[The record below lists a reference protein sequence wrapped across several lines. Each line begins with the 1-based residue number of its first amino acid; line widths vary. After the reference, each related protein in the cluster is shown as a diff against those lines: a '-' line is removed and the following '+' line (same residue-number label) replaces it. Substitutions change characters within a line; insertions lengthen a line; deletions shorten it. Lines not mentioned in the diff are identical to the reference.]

1 MCACEIGAKK
11 EDGVIAKAAK
21 AEKVTALH
29 AKFVDAK
36 AAILADYSGLNVQ
49 QLAELRSQLRQAVVE
64 LQVVKNTL
72 ARRAVEETS
81 FVPLTEHFVGP
92 ISVAFSQHD
101 AVAMAKALTE
111 YAKKEPKLNVRV
123 GFVEGQLLSPEQIT
137 ALAELPPREVLLARM
152 LASMQSPLTGLVGVL
167 QGVLRQLVYALQAVR
182 DAKEKASQE
191 GELVVE

>member
-1 MCACEIGAKK
+1 MLRWSKK

-29 AKFVDAK
+29 TKFVDAK

-49 QLAELRSQLRQAVVE
+49 QMAELRSQLREAVVE
-64 LQVVKNTL
+64 LHVVKNTL

-81 FVPLTEHFVGP
+81 FLPLADHFVGP
-92 ISVAFSQHD
+92 TSVAFSQHD
-101 AVAMAKALTE
+101 AVAMAKALME

-123 GFVEGQLLSPEQIT
+123 GFVEGQLLAPGQIT
-137 ALAELPPREVLLARM
+137 ALAELPPREVLVGRM
-152 LASMQSPLTGLVGVL
+152 LASMQSPVTGFVGVL

-191 GELVVE
+191 EQLVVE

>member
-1 MCACEIGAKK
+1 M
-11 EDGVIAKAAK
+11 IAKVAK

-29 AKFVDAK
+29 AKFTDAT

-49 QLAELRSQLRQAVVE
+49 QLAELRSQLREAIVE
-64 LQVVKNTL
+64 LHVVKNTL

-81 FVPLTEHFVGP
+81 FIPLADHFVGP

-101 AVAMAKALTE
+101 AIAMAKALTE

-123 GFVEGQLLSPEQIT
+123 GFVEGQLLAPAQII
-137 ALAELPPREVLLARM
+137 ALAELPPREVLLGRM
-152 LASMQSPLTGLVGVL
+152 LASMQSPLTGFVGVL
-167 QGVLRQLVYALQAVR
+167 QGVLRQLVYALQAVK

-191 GELVVE
+191 GELAVE

>member
-1 MCACEIGAKK
+1 
-11 EDGVIAKAAK
+11 VIAKVAK

-29 AKFVDAK
+29 TKFVDAK
-36 AAILADYSGLNVQ
+36 AAILADFSGLNVQ
-49 QLAELRSQLRQAVVE
+49 QMAELRSHLRQAVVE

-81 FVPLTEHFVGP
+81 FVPLEHHFVGP
-92 ISVAFSQHD
+92 TSVAFSQHD

-111 YAKKEPKLNVRV
+111 YAKREPKLSLRV
-123 GFVEGQLLSPEQIT
+123 GFIEGQLLSPAQIA

-152 LASMQSPLTGLVGVL
+152 LASVQSPLAGFVGVL
-167 QGVLRQLVYALQAVR
+167 QGVLRQFVYALQAVK

-191 GELVVE
+191 G

>member
-1 MCACEIGAKK
+1 M
-11 EDGVIAKAAK
+11 IAKAAK

-29 AKFVDAK
+29 AKFADAK
-36 AAILADYSGLNVQ
+36 AAIVADYSGLNVQ
-49 QLAELRSQLRQAVVE
+49 QLADLRSQLREAVVE
-64 LQVVKNTL
+64 LHVVKNTL

-81 FVPLTEHFVGP
+81 FIPLADHFVGP
-92 ISVAFSQHD
+92 TSVAFAQHD

-123 GFVEGQLLSPEQIT
+123 GFVEGQLLTPEQIT

-152 LASMQSPLTGLVGVL
+152 LASVQSPVTGFVGVL
-167 QGVLRQLVYALQAVR
+167 QGILRQLVYALQAVR

-191 GELVVE
+191 GSLVGE

>member
-1 MCACEIGAKK
+1 
-11 EDGVIAKAAK
+11 VIAKAAK
-21 AEKVTALH
+21 AEKVTALQ

-49 QLAELRSQLRQAVVE
+49 QMAELRGQLRQAVVE
-64 LQVVKNTL
+64 LHVVKNTL
-72 ARRAVEETS
+72 ARRAVEATS
-81 FVPLTEHFVGP
+81 FVPLADHFVGP

-137 ALAELPPREVLLARM
+137 VLAELPPREVLLARM

-167 QGVLRQLVYALQAVR
+167 QGVLRQLLYALQAVR
-182 DAKEKASQE
+182 EAKEKASQE
-191 GELVVE
+191 G